1 MTDLMAIF
9 SKARAEVL
17 RLLFA
22 DAGREAHVR
31 DLARLAGLTPAAMQK
46 ELSYLQKVGLVVS
59 ERDGNR
65 LYYRAEVTHP
75 LFPELRGLAVKASG
89 IVPELR
95 KALEKVSGVDLAFV
109 FGSVAAGTAK
119 PGSDV
124 DVMLIGTAGLR
135 KVIPALR
142 GVSERLGREI
152 NPHCMTVEE
161 WRLKK
166 SKKDAFVNRV
176 LSEPKLWLKGGDDE
190 LGKLG

>member
-1 MTDLMAIF
+1 MAIF
-9 SKARAEVL
+9 PKARAEVL

-22 DAGREAHVR
+22 DAGKEAHVR

-46 ELSYLQKVGLVVS
+46 ELSYLQELGLVVG

-75 LFPELRGLAVKASG
+75 LFPELRGLTVKTTG
-89 IVPELR
+89 IVHELR
-95 KALEKVSGVDLAFV
+95 KALEKVPGVDLAFV

-135 KVIPALR
+135 KVTPALR
-142 GVSERLGREI
+142 GVSELLGREI
-152 NPHCMTVEE
+152 NPHCLTVDE
-161 WRLKK
+161 WRLKR
-166 SKKDAFVNRV
+166 SKKDAFVNRI
-176 LSEPKLWLKGGDDE
+176 LSEPKLWLKGDDDE

>member
-1 MTDLMAIF
+1 MIDLMAIF
-9 SKARAEVL
+9 PKARAEVL

-22 DAGREAHVR
+22 DAGKEAHVR

-46 ELSYLQKVGLVVS
+46 ELSYLQELGLVVG

-65 LYYRAEVTHP
+65 LYYRAEATHP
-75 LFPELRGLAVKASG
+75 LFPELRGLAMKTSG

-95 KALEKVSGVDLAFV
+95 KALEKVPGVDLAFV
-109 FGSVAAGTAK
+109 FGSVAAGAAK

-135 KVIPALR
+135 KVTPALR
-142 GVSERLGREI
+142 GVSELLGREI
-152 NPHCMTVEE
+152 NPHCLTVDE
-161 WRLKK
+161 WRLKR
-166 SKKDAFVNRV
+166 SKKDAFVNRI
-176 LSEPKLWLKGGDDE
+176 LSEPKLWLKGDDDE

>member
-1 MTDLMAIF
+1 MMDLTAIF
-9 SKARAEVL
+9 PKARAEVF

-22 DAGREAHVR
+22 EPGKETHVR
-31 DLARLAGLTPAAMQK
+31 DLARLAGMTPAAMQK
-46 ELSYLQKVGLVVS
+46 ELSYLQEIGLVVG

-65 LYYRAEVTHP
+65 LYFRAETTHP
-75 LFPELRGLAVKASG
+75 LFVELRGLAVKTTG

-95 KALEKVSGVDLAFV
+95 KALAEVSGIEHAFV

-119 PGSDV
+119 PDSDV
-124 DVMLIGTAGLR
+124 DAMLIGTAGLR
-135 KVIPALR
+135 KVTPALR

-152 NPHCMTVEE
+152 NPHCLTVDE

-166 SKKDAFVNRV
+166 SKKDAFLNRV